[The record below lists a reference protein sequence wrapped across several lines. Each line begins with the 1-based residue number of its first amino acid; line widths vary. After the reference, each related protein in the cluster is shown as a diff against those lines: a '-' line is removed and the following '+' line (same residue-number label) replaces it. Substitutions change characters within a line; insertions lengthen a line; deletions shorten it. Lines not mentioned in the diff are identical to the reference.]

1 LILVESSVWVDYFNG
16 RPTPEAKFLDGLL
29 GNERIA
35 IGDLILTEVL
45 QGFRRDSDYRAARE
59 LLGALT
65 IFDLLGK
72 ARALSAAENYRK
84 LRKKG
89 ITIRKTSDVV
99 IATYCIGEQ
108 LPLLFSDRD
117 FQPFVDHLGLRSALP
132 A

>member
-1 LILVESSVWVDYFNG
+1 LILVDSSVWVDYFNG

-59 LLGALT
+59 LLGVVT

-89 ITIRKTSDVV
+89 ITIPKTSDVV

-132 A
+132 T